1 MYSRKDGTVV
11 SYMQREDIRNKA
23 MRIIRKALMI
33 LLLLGVMSTPV
44 FANMPVID
52 ISAITQGVTQFVQTM
67 QQYQRQ
73 IQQWASEFQRLM
85 KAAQNIASGDFDRI
99 IQGITSVSSQMAGW
113 SSTGTFMDNFLTE
126 IGNTASM
133 TKMLK
138 DNGEKLYGS
147 LQDQWTNF
155 GNAISSIS
163 AGSSVEDVLGAISTG
178 GSAFLNLGS
187 DTLGNLSGSASLVLD
202 SAEYIQQ
209 WGYLSQAQEMLEASG
224 ENSNTDGN
232 GEAQSVLDSIQAQID
247 KINEMLHGPEG
258 DNNETSL
265 YGKLNAALTADEATG
280 EYEEAAA
287 EQLKVQIEQQERNLE
302 ALQERY
308 NEVKEQQIEIQEQI
322 KQAKDKAEEAQK
334 AAAQAAAGGANNEKI
349 SEAISETSSKIK
361 TSFGG

>member
-1 MYSRKDGTVV
+1 MYSRKGGTVV

-178 GSAFLNLGS
+178 GTAFLNLGS
-187 DTLGNLSGSASLVLD
+187 DTLGNLGGAASLVLD
-202 SAEYIQQ
+202 SAEYWQQ
-209 WGYLSQAQEMLEASG
+209 LGYLGQAQDMLIASG
-224 ENSNTDGN
+224 ENRNTDGN
-232 GEAQSVLDSIQAQID
+232 GESQSVLDSIQAQID

-287 EQLKVQIEQQERNLE
+287 EQLKVQIEQQERNL
-302 ALQERY
+302 ADLQERY
-308 NEVKEQQIEIQEQI
+308 NEVKEQQIAIQEQI
-322 KQAKDKAEEAQK
+322 KETAKKLEETQK
-334 AAAQAAAGGANNEKI
+334 AAGEAAASNSNDSKI
-349 SEAISETSSKIK
+349 SQSVGNNASKVETK
-361 TSFGG
+361 FGG

>member
-1 MYSRKDGTVV
+1 
-11 SYMQREDIRNKA
+11 

-133 TKMLK
+133 TQLLK
-138 DNGEKLYGS
+138 NNGEQLYGNLMDS
-147 LQDQWTNF
+147 WQNL
-155 GNAISSIS
+155 
-163 AGSSVEDVLGAISTG
+163 
-178 GSAFLNLGS
+178 GSAFTNLTSGGSPEAVLANMEKAGSAILGFGS
-187 DTLGNLSGSASLVLD
+187 DTLGNMAGGASYVLD
-202 SAEYIQQ
+202 TAEYVQQ

-224 ENSNTDGN
+224 ENKNTDGN

-247 KINEMLHGPEG
+247 KINETLHGPEG

-287 EQLKVQIEQQERNLE
+287 EQLKVQIEQQERNLA

-308 NEVKEQQIEIQEQI
+308 NEVKEQQVAIQEQI
-322 KQAKDKAEEAQK
+322 K
-334 AAAQAAAGGANNEKI
+334 AAAQNMEKSQAAAAASAADSANSEKMG
-349 SEAISETSSKIK
+349 ETVSTAAAPVSV
-361 TSFGG
+361 SFGYN